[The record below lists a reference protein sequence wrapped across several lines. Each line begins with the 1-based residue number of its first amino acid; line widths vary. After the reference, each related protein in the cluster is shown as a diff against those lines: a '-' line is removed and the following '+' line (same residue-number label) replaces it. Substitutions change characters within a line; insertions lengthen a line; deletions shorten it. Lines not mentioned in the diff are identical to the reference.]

1 MDGFKRDEA
10 VKQARPKTGAM
21 VTIRDVAKESGL
33 SATTVSM
40 VLNHAPLAS
49 YIPEAT
55 KKRIIHVAEGLG
67 YEPNP
72 FAQALRSRRSHTI
85 GVMVPDIADP
95 YCAQI
100 LQGIENSFSRSSYL
114 PFLVDI
120 QNDRLRFKKYLN
132 VLLARRVEGLII
144 LANSLSFETELLTAL
159 ESRKIPSVIL
169 GREPETDTLSWVAT
183 DNEVGTHQA
192 LEHLYRLGHRK
203 IAFIRGPRM
212 IVDSHH
218 QWTGICSFATA
229 AGLELDSRLVVTLS
243 GPFSSYEGGY
253 ESTKELLALKLPFT
267 ALVAFDDMTAF
278 GAIRALISAGLRV
291 PLDCSVI
298 GFDDIPA
305 AAFYNPALTSVRE
318 HMEILASMGAEIL
331 MEAIR
336 AQRKNTTVSPVHRK
350 VKPELMVRESTA
362 APRDI
367 VSLP

>member
-1 MDGFKRDEA
+1 
-10 VKQARPKTGAM
+10 VPQSTSKTTT
-21 VTIRDVAKESGL
+21 VTIRDVARECRL
-33 SATTVSM
+33 SPTTVSM
-40 VLNHAPLAS
+40 VLNHTASAS
-49 YIPEAT
+49 YIPEST
-55 KKRIIHVAEGLG
+55 KKRITQVAEGMG
-67 YEPNP
+67 YQPNP
-72 FAQALRSRRSHTI
+72 FAQALRSQHSHTI

-100 LQGIENSFSRSSYL
+100 LRGIENSFLRSSYL

-132 VLLARRVEGLII
+132 VLLGRRVEGLII
-144 LANSLSFETELLTAL
+144 LANSLSFETELLSAS

-169 GREPETDTLSWVAT
+169 GREPETDALSWVAT
-183 DNEVGTHQA
+183 DNQAGTQQA

-203 IAFIRGPRM
+203 IAFIRGSSM

-218 QWTGICSFATA
+218 QWAGICSFAAA
-229 AGLELDSRLVVTLS
+229 AGLELDPRLVVTLS
-243 GPFSSYEGGY
+243 DPFSSYEAGF
-253 ESTKELLALKLPFT
+253 ECTKQLLAFELPFT

-318 HMEILASMGAEIL
+318 HMETLASMGAEIL
-331 MEAIR
+331 IEAIR
-336 AQRKNTTVSPVHRK
+336 AHRKNTTVSPVHHK
-350 VKPELMVRESTA
+350 VKPELIVRESTA
-362 APRDI
+362 APRD
-367 VSLP
+367 LADHAFPHNRRAG

>member
-1 MDGFKRDEA
+1 MTQSTA
-10 VKQARPKTGAM
+10 KTSAT
-21 VTIRDVAKESGL
+21 VTIRDVARECRL
-33 SATTVSM
+33 SATAVSM

-49 YIPEAT
+49 YIPEPT
-55 KKRIIHVAEGLG
+55 KKRIIQVAEELG
-67 YEPNP
+67 YQPNP
-72 FAQALRSRRSHTI
+72 FAQALRSHRSHTI

-100 LQGIENSFSRSSYL
+100 LCGIENSFSRSSYL

-120 QNDRLRFKKYLN
+120 QNNRLRFKKYLN

-144 LANSLSFETELLTAL
+144 LANSLSFETELLSVL

-169 GREPETDTLSWVAT
+169 GREPGTEALSWVAT
-183 DNEVGTHQA
+183 DNEAGTQQA
-192 LEHLYRLGHRK
+192 LDHLYRLGHRK

-212 IVDSHH
+212 IVDSQH
-218 QWTGICSFATA
+218 QWDGICSFATA
-229 AGLELDSRLVVTLS
+229 AGLELDPRLVVTLS
-243 GPFSSYEGGY
+243 DPFSSYEGGY
-253 ESTKELLALKLPFT
+253 ERTQELLALKLPFT

-318 HMEILASMGAEIL
+318 HMGTLASVGAEIL

-336 AQRKNTTVSPVHRK
+336 AHRKNTAVSPIHRK
-350 VKPELMVRESTA
+350 VKPELIVRESTA
-362 APRDI
+362 AASDFQKI
-367 VSLP
+367 Q